1 LLQEEDMNEKK
12 HTPDDE
18 RGKTDLEPAR
28 RYREK
33 VAEHDRTA
41 DTEEEAEKARRELE
55 GPGGED
61 LRKAEEAGRSRVAEE
76 DPEIDCV
83 SRKLHDRERDR

>member
-1 LLQEEDMNEKK
+1 MNQNRK
-12 HTPDDE
+12 PDDPGEE

-33 VAEHDRTA
+33 VADHDRKS
-41 DTEEEAEKARRELE
+41 DTEEEAEKARRDLE
-55 GPGGED
+55 GPEGED
-61 LRKAEEAGRSRVAEE
+61 LRRAEQAGKARAAEE

-83 SRKLHDRERDR
+83 SEKLKDRERGR

>member
-1 LLQEEDMNEKK
+1 MNEK
-12 HTPDDE
+12 HNRDGE

-41 DTEEEAEKARRELE
+41 DTEEEAEKARRDLE
-55 GPGGED
+55 GPEGEK
-61 LRKAEEAGRSRVAEE
+61 LRQAEKAGRSHIAEE

-83 SRKLHDRERDR
+83 SRNLKDSERGR